1 MTVAGR
7 VPAGW
12 GGVGQSHGRGRGGSP
27 RRGRHQGGL
36 TEEGMVTQFEGVVT
50 RLEGAVTRLEGVLG
64 GSRGE
69 VAWRGT

>member
-1 MTVAGR
+1 MEKGAVEAL
-7 VPAGW
+7 V
-12 GGVGQSHGRGRGGSP
+12 GGG
-27 RRGRHQGGL
+27 HQGGL

-69 VAWRGT
+69 VAWRGK